1 MNRTISINTHLA
13 FRFAQPA
20 NVILQI
26 EAAEVP
32 GQIIHAQ
39 TLEGLHDDQCVEAEH
54 NAGTRR
60 LVRADGFFDCNY
72 SAMVE
77 VTRGDVDLTMLN
89 ATPLTDLPGD
99 AVSSLMPSRYC
110 QGEMFDAPRRE
121 IFGTLTGGALIAAVS
136 RWIADNFTYAPGAS
150 DTETTAVDSFMQR
163 RGVCRD
169 YAHVLIAFAR
179 SAAIPARMASVYG
192 PHVSPQDF
200 HAIAEVY
207 LDGAWR
213 LVDPTEMSAP
223 SETAI
228 IGVGRDAADVA
239 FMTSFGFAAFE
250 AMQIEVS
257 RAGNAP

>member
-1 MNRTISINTHLA
+1 MNMTLAIKTHLA
-13 FRFAQPA
+13 FRFSAPA
-20 NVILQI
+20 DVILQV
-26 EAAEVP
+26 EAAETP
-32 GQIIHAQ
+32 HQIISAEVMECPAATH
-39 TLEGLHDDQCVEAEH
+39 TIVAEH
-54 NAGTRR
+54 GVGLRR
-60 LVRADGFFDCNY
+60 WVGADGLFRCDY
-72 SAMVE
+72 SANVCI
-77 VTRGDVDLTMLN
+77 TRQDEDIAILP
-89 ATPLTDLPGD
+89 ATPLSQMPGD
-99 AVSSLMPSRYC
+99 ALSSLMPSRYC

-121 IFGTLTGGALIAAVS
+121 IFGTLSGGALIAAVS
-136 RWIADNFTYAPGAS
+136 RWIGDNFTYAPGAS

-192 PHVSPQDF
+192 PDVSPQDF
-200 HAIAEVY
+200 HAIAQVY

-213 LVDPTEMSAP
+213 LVDPTGMSRAD
-223 SETAI
+223 ETAI

-257 RAGNAP
+257 RV